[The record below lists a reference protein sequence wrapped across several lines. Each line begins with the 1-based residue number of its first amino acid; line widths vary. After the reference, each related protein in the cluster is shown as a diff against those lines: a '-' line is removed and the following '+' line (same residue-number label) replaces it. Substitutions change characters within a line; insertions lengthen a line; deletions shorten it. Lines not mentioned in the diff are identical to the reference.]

1 MTKGLRLLAA
11 NERGNAVVELGFIL
25 PIFFTLVAGTVDIA
39 RAYSA
44 KLDLEQA
51 AQRSV
56 EWVQVRDFKTSDVDT
71 IKSDTA
77 SAAGVSTSA
86 VTVDYWLECDGVR
99 TSWDSACTATQTL
112 ARYLSVEVTKNFT
125 PQFTTTFFNG
135 ISSGG
140 TVPLKAKAGIRLQ

>member
-1 MTKGLRLLAA
+1 MTKRLRLLAA
-11 NERGNAVVELGFIL
+11 DERGNALVELGFIL

-51 AQRSV
+51 AQRSI
-56 EWVQVRDFKTSDVDT
+56 EWVQVRDFNTTDVDT
-71 IKSDTA
+71 IKADTA

-86 VTVDYWLECDGVR
+86 VTVDYWLECGGVR
-99 TSWDSACTATQTL
+99 TTWTTACDPSQTL
-112 ARYLSVEVTKNFT
+112 ARYLSVSVKKDFT

-135 ISSGG
+135 LSGG
-140 TVPLKAKAGIRLQ
+140 STVPLTAKAGVRIQ